1 MKPEEHIQEVPLVP
15 PPPEVVID
23 IRDLHRGF
31 GNRRVLQGVNLRVK
45 RGRSVVVLGGSG
57 TGKSVLIKHI
67 VKLLTP
73 DRGEV
78 WVLGKRVDLLEG
90 DELDRLRLSI
100 GYLFQSGALFDSM
113 TIYENMDFILE
124 RHTSLSREERKSRII
139 ETLRWVNLEHT
150 VYQYPAELSGGQR
163 KRAALARAIILE
175 PSVML
180 YDEPTTGLDPI
191 SVRTVSYLIRRLQRE
206 RGVTSIAITHD
217 LLCARI
223 ITDEAHFLYGGK
235 LVAHGTLDEVRK
247 SNHPAVREFFG
258 DDINDLL

>member
-1 MKPEEHIQEVPLVP
+1 MKPEASIQTGVLH
-15 PPPEVVID
+15 PPPEDVLID
-23 IRDLHRGF
+23 IRDLHKSF
-31 GNRRVLQGVNLRVK
+31 GDRKVLQGVNLQVR
-45 RGRSVVVLGGSG
+45 RGTSAVVLGGSG

-73 DRGEV
+73 DKGEV
-78 WVLGKRVDLLEG
+78 WVLGKRADLLEG

-113 TIYENMDFILE
+113 TVYENMDFILE
-124 RHTSLSREERKSRII
+124 RHTTLSRQEREARIM
-139 ETLRWVNLEHT
+139 EMLRWVRLEHT
-150 VYQYPAELSGGQR
+150 VHQYPAELSGGQR
-163 KRAALARAIILE
+163 KRVALARAIILE
-175 PSVML
+175 PQIML

-217 LLCARI
+217 LLCAKI

-235 LVAHGTLDEVRK
+235 LVASGTLDEVRH
-247 SNHPAVREFFG
+247 SSHPAVREFFG
-258 DDINDLL
+258 EDLNSLI